1 MSKPLHEM
9 SDMEIT
15 EWLLENK
22 SEEISKAQSF
32 FVKMWN
38 ERPTDIKI
46 KYDDLWRMFE
56 AMLEREPYNQFDETT
71 KTVYMLIHRTAFILL
86 RERLKEELV

>member
-1 MSKPLHEM
+1 
-9 SDMEIT
+9 MEIT

-22 SEEISKAQSF
+22 SEEIGKAQDF

-38 ERPTDIKI
+38 GRPTDVKI

-56 AMLEREPYNQFDETT
+56 AMLEREPYNQLDEPA

-86 RERLKEELV
+86 RERLKEELS